1 MAGTYPS
8 NIVWDALLTVF
19 TVANIATKTY
29 MTHGLPLSPFGSEQS
44 QSRKCDLFIF
54 PPIHVSTEAP
64 ASDLLLSTLWGFYG
78 YSFFFLSR
86 KNKASSHFP
95 SAVFAC
101 TAVSGINVSA
111 LEMPP

>member
-1 MAGTYPS
+1 MCRGWHLPFKHCLGRSADCVYCG
-8 NIVWDALLTVF
+8 
-19 TVANIATKTY
+19 KTY